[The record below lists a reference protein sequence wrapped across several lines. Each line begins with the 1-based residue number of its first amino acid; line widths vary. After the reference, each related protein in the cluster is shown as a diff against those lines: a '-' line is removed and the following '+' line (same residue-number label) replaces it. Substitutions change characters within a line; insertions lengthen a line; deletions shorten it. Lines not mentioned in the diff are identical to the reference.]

1 MLRKGRLL
9 KVKEWGRYCNEI
21 KVCEEAQRGIE
32 AGTEFL
38 LRTDKNGFIITG
50 NQEIPAESLAV
61 LGDSFTECLFVR
73 ERLRFCSVCERIL
86 RRNYSPSFSVLNA
99 AMSGANIFHC
109 NITLLAKI
117 VPLRPKFVLLCLP
130 SIDDKTLRMPDGYWN
145 SDKNVSIFY
154 DPSFERAPLLQSA
167 DYAGSG
173 YLAMIKLFFNILD
186 AFSLRGAVCLRPFY
200 RLNDRRHEM
209 NGLARD
215 FCRQNGYPCIDLNR
229 ESRDVVEKMFY
240 DNIHLNQTGS
250 VLFGR
255 MLAAEL
261 LRNNFLADS

>member
-1 MLRKGRLL
+1 MPRKGRLI
-9 KVKEWGRYCNEI
+9 KVKEWGQYCNEV
-21 KVCEEAQRGIE
+21 KVCEDAQRGIE

-50 NQEIPAESLAV
+50 NHEIPGESLAV

-86 RRNYSPSFSVLNA
+86 RRSYSPSFSVLNA

-154 DPSFERAPLLQSA
+154 DPSFDRAPLLHSA
-167 DYAGSG
+167 DYTEGD

-200 RLNDRRHEM
+200 RLHFIWYGRTCAIFPIRTGRITASFAAVCLICVRTRACHI
-209 NGLARD
+209 GSLKQGRAK
-215 FCRQNGYPCIDLNR
+215 DLPGGAVPPR
-229 ESRDVVEKMFY
+229 VSPLQR
-240 DNIHLNQTGS
+240 
-250 VLFGR
+250 
-255 MLAAEL
+255 
-261 LRNNFLADS
+261 

>member
-1 MLRKGRLL
+1 MNRKGRLI
-9 KVKEWGRYCNEI
+9 KVKEWGRYCNDI
-21 KVCEEAQRGIE
+21 KVCEEAQRGID
-32 AGTEFL
+32 AGEKFL
-38 LRTDKNGFIITG
+38 LRTDKDGFIITG
-50 NQEIPAESLAV
+50 NPETSGERLAI
-61 LGDSFTECLFVR
+61 LGDSFTECLFVQ

-86 RRNYSPSFSVLNA
+86 RHRYSPALSVLNA

-154 DPSFERAPLLQSA
+154 DPTFEKEPLSQSTT
-167 DYAGSG
+167 YTESG
-173 YLAMIKLFFNILD
+173 YTAMLKLFFNILD

-200 RLNDRRHEM
+200 RMNDRRHEM
-209 NGLARD
+209 NGLARN
-215 FCRQNGYPCIDLNR
+215 FCRQNGYPCLELDMEN
-229 ESRDVVEKMFY
+229 SNVVKKMFY
-240 DNIHLNQTGS
+240 DNIHLNQSGS